1 MNFSFGSKIFLT
13 LLFLEIFFASFYALC
28 AAIWPGMVGF

>member
-13 LLFLEIFFASFYALC
+13 LLFLGIFASFYALC